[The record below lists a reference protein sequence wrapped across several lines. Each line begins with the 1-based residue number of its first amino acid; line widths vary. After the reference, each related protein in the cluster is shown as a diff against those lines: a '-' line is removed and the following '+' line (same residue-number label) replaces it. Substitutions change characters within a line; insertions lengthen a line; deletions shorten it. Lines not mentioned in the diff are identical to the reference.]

1 MQIGGVTVF
10 GLPDGLPIWV
20 DSRVMERERIVLGG
34 GSRSWKVIASP
45 CDPACPAG
53 GRGRR
58 GPGQRTRRLPHDR
71 APSVR
76 LRPVEDDDLPIFLAH
91 QDDPI
96 AAAMAA
102 FPTRAPDV
110 FYEHWATIRADPTN
124 YTRTIVADGEVVGD
138 IVSWLDDGRRQV
150 GYWIGR
156 DHWGKGF
163 ATAALRLCSRRSRT
177 GR

>member
-1 MQIGGVTVF
+1 MTGPEV
-10 GLPDGLPIWV
+10 
-20 DSRVMERERIVLGG
+20 RI
-34 GSRSWKVIASP
+34 
-45 CDPACPAG
+45 
-53 GRGRR
+53 
-58 GPGQRTRRLPHDR
+58 
-71 APSVR
+71 
-76 LRPVEDDDLPIFLAH
+76 RPVEDDDLPIFLAH

-124 YTRTIVADGEVVGD
+124 YTRTIVVDDEVVGD
-138 IVSWLDDGRRQV
+138 IVSWLDHGSRQV

-163 ATAALRLCSRRSRT
+163 ATAALRLMLDEITDRPVTAHIVPANIGSQRVVEKCGFVRVGEEVADDGVHELIFRLE
-177 GR
+177 

>member
-1 MQIGGVTVF
+1 MTTPEV
-10 GLPDGLPIWV
+10 
-20 DSRVMERERIVLGG
+20 
-34 GSRSWKVIASP
+34 
-45 CDPACPAG
+45 
-53 GRGRR
+53 
-58 GPGQRTRRLPHDR
+58 H
-71 APSVR
+71 

-110 FYEHWATIRADPTN
+110 FYEHWAKIRADPTN
-124 YTRTIVADGEVVGD
+124 YTRTIVADDEVVGD

-156 DHWGKGF
+156 EHWGKGF
-163 ATAALRLCSRRSRT
+163 ATAALRLMLEEIEDRPITAHIVPDNIGSQRVVEKCRFVRVGEEAAEDGVHEVIFRLDS
-177 GR
+177 